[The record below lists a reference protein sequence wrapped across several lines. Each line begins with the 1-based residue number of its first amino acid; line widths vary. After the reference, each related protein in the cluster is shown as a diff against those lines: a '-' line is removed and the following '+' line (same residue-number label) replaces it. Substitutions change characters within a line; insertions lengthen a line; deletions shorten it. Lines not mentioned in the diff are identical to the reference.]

1 MADGQA
7 MAELRPPNA
16 PIRVA
21 KTLEI
26 GAEVLLDAGVAKSLR
41 FREINEKEAFTLRD
55 VEGTYFRASLVS
67 LAADRA
73 VATIYERMTGSPESD
88 ARITLVCAVLARQRM
103 LLVVQ
108 KATELGVT
116 RIVPVFSTHSVGP
129 GGLAHEKAHAW
140 PGQALRAVR
149 QCRRSSVPEMRAA
162 MPLEKVFEDPA
173 WKDAAVRY
181 TLDDRATT
189 DGDTWPARE
198 RGKPIEVAFA
208 VGPEGGW
215 SDAERTLLERQ
226 GARPLRL
233 GGRVLRAETA
243 VLVGLTVLQYALGDL
258 GTER

>member
-1 MADGQA
+1 LQ
-7 MAELRPPNA
+7 RSPYA

-21 KTLEI
+21 KSLEI
-26 GAEVLLDAGVAKSLR
+26 GAEVLLDAGIVKSLR

-55 VEGTYFRASLVS
+55 ADGAYFRASLVS
-67 LAADRA
+67 LGADRA
-73 VATIYERMTGSPESD
+73 IATVYERMPTSPESD

-103 LLVVQ
+103 LMVAQ
-108 KATELGVT
+108 KATELGVA
-116 RIVPVFSTHSVGP
+116 RILPVFSAHSVGP

-140 PGQALRAVR
+140 PGQTLRAAR
-149 QCRRSSVPEMRAA
+149 QCRRASVPEMCAA
-162 MPLEKVFEDPA
+162 MPLEKAFEHSG

-189 DGDTWPARE
+189 DVETWPARE
-198 RGKPIEVAFA
+198 LGEPIDVALA

-215 SDAERTLLERQ
+215 SDAERALLERQ

-243 VLVGLTVLQYALGDL
+243 VFVGLTVLQYALGDL
-258 GTER
+258 GTGR

>member
-1 MADGQA
+1 MPD
-7 MAELRPPNA
+7 LRPPHA

-21 KTLEI
+21 KTLEL
-26 GAEVLLDAGVAKSLR
+26 GAEVLLDAGAVKSLR
-41 FREINEKEAFTLRD
+41 FREIQEKEAFTLRD
-55 VEGTYFRASLVS
+55 ADGAYFRASLVS
-67 LAADRA
+67 RAADRA
-73 VATIYERMTGSPESD
+73 VATIYERMGSSPESD

-103 LLVVQ
+103 LLVAQ

-116 RIVPVFSTHSVGP
+116 RILPVFSAHSVGP
-129 GGLAHEKAHAW
+129 AGLAHEKAHAW
-140 PGQALRAVR
+140 PGQTLRAAR
-149 QCRRSSVPEMRAA
+149 QCRRASVPEMRAA

-173 WKDAAVRY
+173 WRDAAARY

-189 DGDTWPARE
+189 DLEPWPERD
-198 RGKPIEVAFA
+198 RGKSVEVVFA

-215 SDAERTLLERQ
+215 SDAERAVLHAQ

-258 GTER
+258 ATGR